1 MHFLGVGVVFVQHCR
16 GVVFMHP
23 CCKKDTLLRMWHKY
37 HTFLQ
42 YIDDISVSL
51 FSKNSNLQRKTFAY
65 KNISFNLPHPARARR
80 GIPVRIYTQTHRSAF
95 LKGDIMSH
103 IQRKTLDTPCFL
115 GITAE
120 QEQVV
125 KLFKL
130 KLIK

>member
-1 MHFLGVGVVFVQHCR
+1 MRIYQLEYVVITTTYKVKHY
-16 GVVFMHP
+16 
-23 CCKKDTLLRMWHKY
+23 LN
-37 HTFLQ
+37 
-42 YIDDISVSL
+42 
-51 FSKNSNLQRKTFAY
+51 SKSIAIFA
-65 KNISFNLPHPARARR
+65 HPASATG
-80 GIPVRIYTQTHRSAF
+80 GIPVRIYTQTHRRGI

-130 KLIK
+130 KLIKK